1 MTIKTSKMSIG
12 NKRPLL
18 TIFNGKKESKREKLM
33 TNKDKLRKQNTR
45 KETKKGI
52 KKRNL
57 KHIWDKLNLLT
68 S

>member
-1 MTIKTSKMSIG
+1 MSIG
-12 NKRPLL
+12 NKRPIL
-18 TIFNGKKESKREKLM
+18 TSFNGKKESKREKST

-45 KETKKGI
+45 KEIKKGRN
-52 KKRNL
+52 KRNS